1 MTSAVTMGVTDYD
14 GEKSSFGFLIP
25 TLSSANYD
33 ASLLVVDGIEAAI
46 NGVTL
51 QDVSRKIVKG
61 VDDPYGGAAAD
72 PNAQREMKWRVIY
85 TDTVDSIGNGS
96 FEIPCPDLS
105 LLVPGTGEMNTAA
118 GAGATL
124 VTTLEADVV
133 SRLGN
138 AIQVEKI
145 VHVGRNI

>member
-1 MTSAVTMGVTDYD
+1 MTSAVQMGVTDYD
-14 GEKSSFGFLIP
+14 GEPSSFGFLIP
-25 TLSSANYD
+25 DLSSANYD
-33 ASLLVVDGIEAAI
+33 ASLVVVNGIQTAI
-46 NGVTL
+46 DAVTL
-51 QDVSRKIVKG
+51 QDVSRKVVKA
-61 VDDPYGGAAAD
+61 VDEPYGGASAD
-72 PNAQREMKWRVIY
+72 PYAQRESKWRVVY
-85 TDTVDSIGNGS
+85 TDDVDPIGNGS
-96 FEIPCPDLS
+96 FEIPCADLT

-138 AIQVEKI
+138 AISIERI